1 MTALEQLSRSV
12 QLCRDY
18 VDAALSDQ
26 EICDRFQ
33 SVRVL
38 CVSDLNN
45 LSSLSGQTAL
55 VTLVSLLNR
64 MGMQVDL
71 AIPDVAMLTPQ
82 PPLSGSSL
90 RNALLAA
97 SEALITGAAVRESS
111 ALNPDLIF
119 VLGNTNVGFGYAHSW
134 RLSGSEWHGALAIKG
149 STETHAWIA
158 DFPVGSMVSAA
169 LAANEAFK
177 FVMRHLPLRDQADHI
192 FFEASSSCSWDFGSV
207 PIPSVDLDLGEV
219 DIISAGA
226 ISQAVLYALLRFPNI
241 HLRGRIFDDDVTG
254 PSNLNRNM
262 LTLVTDVEVRKVL
275 VAEQLCSSKL
285 RLEPVANRFKSPGL
299 DVLRLAP
306 RVLVGVDDIPSRW
319 EIQRSASGWVAVS
332 GTSHFSVS
340 SSAHRPNEPCCGCL
354 HPVDDSAAANPIPT
368 ISFVSFWAGLA
379 MSVRLLREA
388 LDSPYPLD
396 QQHLWLTPLRM
407 DQPHA
412 AMWFP
417 IAPRKDCPVNC
428 PASQNLA

>member
-1 MTALEQLSRSV
+1 MNAIEQLDRTIL
-12 QLCRDY
+12 LCRDY
-18 VDAALSDQ
+18 VDDGLSKF
-26 EICDRFQ
+26 EICQSLQ

-38 CVSDLNN
+38 CISDLPN
-45 LSSLSGQTAL
+45 LSSISGQTAL
-55 VTLVSLLNR
+55 VTLVGLLNR
-64 MGMQVDL
+64 MGMQVEL
-71 AIPDVAMLTPQ
+71 SVPETNLLLPQ
-82 PPLSGSSL
+82 PPLSGPLLRKALVESSE
-90 RNALLAA
+90 RF
-97 SEALITGAAVRESS
+97 ITGATVNAGSDK
-111 ALNPDLIF
+111 NPDLIF
-119 VLGNTNVGFGYAHSW
+119 VLGDTKTISGHELSW
-134 RLSGSEWHGALAIKG
+134 RLSGSEWQGALAMKG
-149 STETHAWIA
+149 SAETHAWTA

-192 FFEASSSCSWDFGSV
+192 FFKASPSCSWDFGSV

-262 LTLVTDVEVRKVL
+262 LTLVTDVELRKVL
-275 VAEQLCSSKL
+275 VAERRCGSKL
-285 RLEPVANRFKSPGL
+285 RLEPIANRFKSPGL

-319 EIQRSASGWVAVS
+319 EIQRSASDWVAVS

-340 SSAHRPNEPCCGCL
+340 SSDHRPNEPCCGCL
-354 HPVDDSAAANPIPT
+354 HPVDDSAGANPIPT

-388 LDSPYPLD
+388 LGSPYPLE

-428 PASQNLA
+428 PVSQNLA

>member
-18 VDAALSDQ
+18 VDAGLSDQ

-97 SEALITGAAVRESS
+97 SETMITGAAVRESS

-119 VLGNTNVGFGYAHSW
+119 ALGNTNVGIGYAHSW
-134 RLSGSEWHGALAIKG
+134 RMSGSEWHGALTMKG
-149 STETHAWIA
+149 SAETHAWTA

-177 FVMRHLPLRDQADHI
+177 FVMRHLPLRDQDDHI
-192 FFEASSSCSWDFGSV
+192 FFEASSCRWDFGSV
-207 PIPSVDLDLGEV
+207 PIRSVDLDLGEV

-275 VAEQLCSSKL
+275 VAEQRCGSKL

-306 RVLVGVDDIPSRW
+306 RALVGVDDIPSRW
-319 EIQRSASGWVAVS
+319 EVQRYASSWVAVS

-354 HPVDDSAAANPIPT
+354 HPIDDSAGANPIPT

-379 MSVRLLREA
+379 MSVRLFREA

-412 AMWFP
+412 AMWLP

-428 PASQNLA
+428 PASHNLP